1 MQLGNAGG
9 IALLIRVDVSRL
21 SAADLLF
28 LAKIAAMW
36 DDHEQKRRGRE
47 WHRGENRAALARWA
61 DDGGRAP

>member
-1 MQLGNAGG
+1 MRLGNAGE

-28 LAKIAAMW
+28 LAKIATMW
-36 DDHEQKRRGRE
+36 DEHERSRRERE
-47 WHRGENRAALARWA
+47 QQNRDRQAALARWA